1 MSSGIET
8 RKIAIEAIERIQ
20 DGGAFANL
28 VLGPMIDRTSL
39 SPRDRGFVT
48 ELVYG
53 TTRMRRALDFI
64 IEPFL
69 MGEIDAHV
77 RAVLQIGTYQLHYM
91 DTPVHA
97 AVDATVSSARK
108 RVRGLINAVLR
119 KVAAATPEFP
129 ADGIRLSYPDWMIER
144 LAADIGRTEALVA
157 LEAMNKPAATHVRS
171 DGYVQDPASQEVVAM
186 VGGKAGDLV
195 LDLCAAP
202 GGKAT
207 GLARTGASVVAGD
220 LRFKRTRL
228 MARNAKST
236 RSGIA
241 SLTADGRSFPVR
253 PGCADVVLL
262 DAPCSGLGSLRRRPD
277 ARWRIDPEAPERL
290 GVLQRQLLCA
300 ALPLIKSGGRLVY
313 SVCTMT
319 AAETTEVVKS
329 IDWEPI
335 GDPVVNLPD
344 AESDGM
350 WSQAFRSP

>member
-1 MSSGIET
+1 
-8 RKIAIEAIERIQ
+8 
-20 DGGAFANL
+20 
-28 VLGPMIDRTSL
+28 
-39 SPRDRGFVT
+39 
-48 ELVYG
+48 
-53 TTRMRRALDFI
+53 
-64 IEPFL
+64 
-69 MGEIDAHV
+69 
-77 RAVLQIGTYQLHYM
+77 M